1 MPKRQ
6 NYRKG
11 SKKKPQRKRF
21 LIVVE
26 GVVTECEYINA
37 IRRSLRLSSVAIK
50 IETGHTDPIGI
61 VDSAKKLRKSA
72 LKTDP
77 YDEVWCVFDVEAK
90 VTQNA
95 RRGLVEALDSARR
108 SGISVGMSNPC
119 FEIWLL
125 WHREER
131 PGYTT
136 SEAAQMRCQEIGIT
150 DAKDGKHIQT
160 VDNLIKQ
167 DYPAA
172 RERAS
177 GMNDA
182 HNRNQTT
189 TPEDRNPSSGVYKLV
204 DAILAAFPP
213 RP

>member
-95 RRGLVEALDSARR
+95 RPGLVEALDSARR
-108 SGISVGMSNPC
+108 SGISVAMSNPC
-119 FEIWLL
+119 FEICLL

-136 SEAAQMRCQEIGIT
+136 SEAAQMRCREIGIT
-150 DAKDGKHIQT
+150 DAKGGKHLQDL
-160 VDNLIKQ
+160 DNLIRN
-167 DYPAA
+167 DYLAA
-172 RERAS
+172 KARACNS
-177 GMNDA
+177 EAVHD
-182 HNRNQTT
+182 RNQNE
-189 TPEDRNPSSGVYKLV
+189 TPEDRNPSSGVYRLV
-204 DAILAAFPP
+204 DAILAAFKPEG
-213 RP
+213 